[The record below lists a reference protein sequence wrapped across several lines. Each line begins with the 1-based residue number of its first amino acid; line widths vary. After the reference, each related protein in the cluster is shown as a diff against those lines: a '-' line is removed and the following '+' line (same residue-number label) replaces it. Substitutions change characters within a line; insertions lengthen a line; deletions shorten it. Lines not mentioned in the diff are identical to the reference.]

1 MLLKKVFESSRLQKQ
16 DKIKKKV
23 ASVLWIWSANFFY
36 KQNEVHI
43 AYKTSLLI
51 QFATVDVIT
60 DTL

>member
-1 MLLKKVFESSRLQKQ
+1 MLLKSFESSHLQRQ
-16 DKIKKKV
+16 DKIENKI
-23 ASVLWIWSANFFY
+23 ASFLWIWSANFFY

-51 QFATVDVIT
+51 QFATVIT